1 MENFREKSFW
11 LSSVPY
17 EPNPPLKGDQKA
29 DVVIVGG
36 GFTGISTA
44 YHLKKMAPGLDVAVL
59 EAEVV
64 GFGASGRNGGFAMTL
79 FGLMFGLT
87 ALRFGKQKAT
97 EAHHYMEK
105 AVDLVGDLVKE
116 NKIDCD
122 YERTGFLRVA
132 TSEKYKKRILHEIEL
147 VKSQGIEGIDWIDQ
161 EAVRREVNSP
171 LYLGAW
177 WEPRC
182 ALVNPAKLAWGMKAA
197 AERLGARVY
206 ENSPVKTVS
215 KGEKIVVKTQEG
227 SVTADKLVFA
237 TNAFSITIPELKRK
251 QVPAYTYIVLTEP
264 LRPEHFAEIG
274 WQHRQGIEDARNFVH
289 YYRLTADNRLLMGG
303 RDIGVTYGTK
313 LDKDQDEKIFE
324 KLVQDIHD
332 TFPVL
337 KDIRITHRWGG
348 PVSVPVDM
356 TPALGYLGDKRILYA
371 LGSMGHGVSL
381 THMNGW
387 TLAEMVLG
395 KETERTRIFFVN
407 RKVIPWPGEPLRF
420 VVSQAIKGY
429 MKLEDSLYDPKV

>member
-79 FGLMFGLT
+79 FGLTFGLT

-371 LGSMGHGVSL
+371 LCSIVHGVSL